1 MPDLD
6 LGPVW
11 LTIRL
16 AAITVI
22 ILLLV
27 GAPLAWWLAF
37 TRSRLRPFVEALTAL
52 PLILP
57 PTVMGFYLLILLGP
71 ATLIGAFWVKATGD
85 TLTFSFSGLVIASVL
100 YSLPFAVQPLQT
112 AFEAVGRPL
121 LEAAATLRASPL
133 DTFFTVAMPQAR
145 RGYLTAVVLSF
156 AHTVGEF
163 GVVLMVG
170 GNIPGRT
177 KVISIA
183 IYEQVETLNY
193 GEAHIL
199 SAGLL
204 GFSFLVLL
212 IVSLVNRRSPIRA
225 G

>member
-6 LGPVW
+6 PVW
-11 LTIRL
+11 LTVKL
-16 AAITVI
+16 AAITVVV
-22 ILLLV
+22 LLLV

-37 TRSRLRPFVEALTAL
+37 TRSRLRPFIEALTAL

-71 ATLIGAFWVKATGD
+71 ATPIGGFWVKLTGD

-133 DTFFTVAMPQAR
+133 DTFFTVAAPQAK
-145 RGYLTAVVLSF
+145 RGYLTAIVLSF

-193 GEAHIL
+193 REAHIL